1 MPLTDEIAQQ
11 GVDREGALFNSRQAL
26 QSWWQTGDECQIHSQ
41 QSDWQDFFVMLC
53 CIVVQISCD
62 FLTIGSS
69 IVLNISK
76 NLGCKDLLAVP
87 KIIKNCDIFP

>member
-41 QSDWQDFFVMLC
+41 QSDWQDFFVCYVASSFKSPVTFWPLAAALC
-53 CIVVQISCD
+53 
-62 FLTIGSS
+62 
-69 IVLNISK
+69 
-76 NLGCKDLLAVP
+76 
-87 KIIKNCDIFP
+87 